1 MLGLPPQHRG
11 SLIASV
17 VFRRDQ
23 PIVAARPGDDF
34 VIPPIEFVRF
44 RALAVERC
52 NRLFVLTR

>member
-1 MLGLPPQHRG
+1 LPPQHRG